1 MEARPLVSVAGC
13 FLIYLAIG
21 TPLTFGNITPYL
33 TSYLRQ
39 KVEKDT
45 TYEETTWIF
54 YTFISTFSLLY
65 FGGKLG
71 SVIGRR
77 WTMIIGSL
85 IFSFGLVLTHW
96 SIQHSL
102 EATIITYGLI
112 VSLGYVCCFVHP
124 VVTAVEWF
132 PNNKGLVT
140 GIVASGSALTPLF
153 MNNVQTFFVNP
164 SNFQSASDGFFY
176 NNEIIESV
184 PLLFLVMGSVAGGI
198 LLTGLLMYKE
208 LPRESNQEKTITS
221 KQSSVYKTSRQSCS
235 KELSGAVT
243 KDLDCR
249 TTMNNDNLCEQDLA
263 NKNAGNEQLYS
274 DVEVELHVSPIEA
287 LKMKEFYILSLV
299 CICSIHPFMFVNIVY
314 KTYGQT
320 FISDDTFLSLTGS
333 VAGVVHTVSRVT
345 VGLIQDKISYKLT
358 ILLLLGMRTVLL
370 FTLVVTPY
378 GGQVMYMI
386 WICGLFATF
395 PLIPVCIPAAVVKVF
410 GTKSTAEITGILLFA
425 SAASVFLWPLVLH
438 RITFILGWY
447 VMICV
452 TATVAFVGLLIAI
465 LLPETSRTQPIS
477 NSFNRDK
484 ERTHYRSVE
493 Y

>member
-208 LPRESNQEKTITS
+208 LPRESNQ
-221 KQSSVYKTSRQSCS
+221 
-235 KELSGAVT
+235 
-243 KDLDCR
+243 
-249 TTMNNDNLCEQDLA
+249 
-263 NKNAGNEQLYS
+263 
-274 DVEVELHVSPIEA
+274 
-287 LKMKEFYILSLV
+287 
-299 CICSIHPFMFVNIVY
+299 
-314 KTYGQT
+314 TYGQT